1 MVLVNVEEGP
11 LQSEKAASK
20 KFAGKL
26 SQPSVYEVIYRGQ
39 THVRV
44 RLLQWRRE
52 PSYAEFLKQL
62 VTKLSGVTDVRFNRS
77 AYSLS
82 VAYDPGLITGDALE
96 AALLDCCETAF
107 THILASQP
115 SSESMY
121 ITQTRQT
128 VGYQVVH
135 QTPWRLRLRL
145 PRLAEDA
152 EYACRLIALAN
163 SVRGTRRPAKSKG
176 AVDRH

>member
-52 PSYAEFLKQL
+52 PSYAEFLQQL

-107 THILASQP
+107 TTFWQASRQVSP
-115 SSESMY
+115 CISHRRDKPLGIRSSIKRPGGS
-121 ITQTRQT
+121 
-128 VGYQVVH
+128 GYGC
-135 QTPWRLRLRL
+135 L
-145 PRLAEDA
+145 
-152 EYACRLIALAN
+152 
-163 SVRGTRRPAKSKG
+163 G
-176 AVDRH
+176 